1 MVKQN
6 QRFLRSLLFCLLVI
20 SMPTAMTGAKKDS
33 LILEKIYEYHRTHH
47 SDVKNLQEN
56 VYAKFR
62 FNVEKRNSILWLIP
76 SMYVLAKDPREY
88 IRESYNDVTFMNEH
102 DFIVNKQVVTGT
114 IRKNRKAMPV
124 IVDFNSPRIYDI
136 ALYDEYMLS
145 PFNRINRLYYRY
157 KQHLQSD
164 GTTRLEFRPKFY
176 NTQLVNGYA
185 IVDTETGRILR
196 AVMNGEFDMLSF
208 CTEVKYENTDTLA
221 LMPALC
227 TTAATFKFMGNR
239 VSTVFNSQ
247 YQQTKSLPDSIDEQ
261 RSKELMDSLRPT
273 PLSESDKRI
282 YEAEV
287 QRQRE
292 AEEADTIEH
301 KKSKWKHFWWD
312 IVGDNL
318 VTPLA
323 AESKDKG
330 AEFRLSPII
339 NPLNVR
345 YSGSKGFSYKM
356 NLSVQYKFNEHRYLS
371 LKPMFGYNFKQKQF
385 YFNAPLR
392 MTYNPKRNGY
402 AQLTVGN
409 DRISNSTVLDQINH
423 EHGDKLIFNEPDADQ
438 FIDNYVELKNN
449 IMLFD
454 WFDIE
459 TRLIYHQRTPL
470 NKDLMKEYNKPT
482 RYRSFAPAIGL
493 KFRPWQDL
501 GPTIAVD
508 YERSIKNVLRSNL
521 KYERWELDAQWKRK
535 IAGLRFLNLRTGYG
549 FYTSRSDNYF
559 MDYANFRDNNLPEG
573 WSDNWSG
580 NFQLLR
586 SSIYNES
593 DFYFRNNVS
602 YETPMFFATWL
613 PYVGKYIEKER
624 LYFSNVLVQHT
635 RPYFEI
641 GYGLT
646 NRYVSLGFFA
656 SFLNTSFQRAG
667 ITFDFE
673 LFKRW

>member
-1 MVKQN
+1 MKQN
-6 QRFLRSLLFCLLVI
+6 QGFLRLLLFSLLII
-20 SMPTAMTGAKKDS
+20 SMPTAMTGAKNDS

-247 YQQTKSLPDSIDEQ
+247 YQQTKSLPDSIDEL

-459 TRLIYHQRTPL
+459 TRMIYHQRTPL